1 MIALF
6 LTLLLTA
13 PLEQE
18 PASYKL
24 DEVII
29 STYEPRHVDV
39 HSLYELTSNLLE
51 RSIQVEDRYVTN
63 LNLIYDRIL
72 IYDTKDATARILAM
86 LAQIDQG
93 FEGTEAA
100 HEMEQEQ
107 RAPRLTDFPV
117 QEYRVRSLS
126 LDAAFELLS
135 PFYRDVEVMDVTG
148 NYFSFVNLSRVVD
161 NVLLIRDTAENTAS
175 MLSLLEKFDRPAP
188 QVQISVWVLRGGADP
203 ASSPVPADLTK
214 SLQLLIPELSF
225 HMDAR
230 GMLRSSI
237 GPDLDLRL
245 SLKGLSG
252 EDFALSLS
260 TGPFDGESGSLALSE
275 CMLLRTDVDGEVE
288 QLFQTTTSVRAGEY
302 AVIGLTGAEPV
313 LLALRL
319 QVLQ

>member
-6 LTLLLTA
+6 LTLFLTA
-13 PLEQE
+13 PQEQE
-18 PASYKL
+18 PAPYKL
-24 DEVII
+24 EEVII

-51 RSIQVEDRYVTN
+51 RNIRVEDRYVTN

-72 IYDTKDATARILAM
+72 IYDTKDASARILAM
-86 LAQIDQG
+86 MAQIDKG

-100 HEMEQEQ
+100 REMEQEQ
-107 RAPRLTDFPV
+107 HTAQLTEFPV

-126 LDAAFELLS
+126 LDAAFELLN
-135 PFYRDVEVMDVTG
+135 PFYRDIEAVDSAG
-148 NYFSFVNLSRVVD
+148 NHLSFINLSRVVD

-175 MLSLLEKFDRPAP
+175 MLSLLEKFDRPSP

-203 ASSPVPADLTK
+203 DSSPVPADLTK
-214 SLQLLIPELSF
+214 SLQQLIPEMPF

-230 GMLRSSI
+230 GMLRSAI
-237 GPDLDLRL
+237 GPDLHLRL
-245 SLKGLSG
+245 SLNGLSG

-260 TGPFDGESGSLALSE
+260 TGPYDTESGSLALSE
-275 CMLLRTDVDGEVE
+275 CMLMRTTADGEME

-302 AVIGLTGAEPV
+302 AVIGVTGAEPV